1 MNRYKNSEKTR
12 QALINAAGE
21 LAAEQG
27 IATVTTRAIAERANE
42 NLGSIHYHFGGKE
55 KLYAA
60 VIHLIAERWQTHSL
74 KKIGIS
80 IENPTRQDL
89 AEMVKMIVRRNI
101 ALIFDPEL
109 PVWHCRVVYQ
119 LMQRTSPL
127 LEAFRDAVMTP
138 EIDQALELMKM
149 IDPTFD
155 DEMAVLHYFM
165 MITPLQFHADYRDA
179 ILSRLSVDDFDRNYV
194 RKLEDLCIRQNLLL
208 LNLPLD

>member
-1 MNRYKNSEKTR
+1 MNRYKTSDKTR

-60 VIHLIAERWQTHSL
+60 VINQIAERWQAHSL
-74 KKIGIS
+74 RDIGS
-80 IENPTRQDL
+80 SVESPSRQDL
-89 AEMVKMIVRRNI
+89 AEMVKLIVRRNI

-109 PVWHCRVVYQ
+109 PAWHCRVVYQ
-119 LMQRTSPL
+119 LLQRTSPL
-127 LEAFRDAVMTP
+127 LETFRDVVMTR
-138 EIDQALELMKM
+138 EIDQAVELMKM
-149 IDPTFD
+149 INPAFD
-155 DEMAVLHYFM
+155 DEMAILHYYM

-179 ILSRLSVDDFDRNYV
+179 ILNRLNVNDFDENYV